1 MNQNN
6 MFLDLMRDIIHHYRN
21 KFPNKAGNN
30 SIVTTIPSSFPP
42 PPSPISPALHV
53 R

>member
-21 KFPNKAGNN
+21 KIPNKAGNN
-30 SIVTTIPSSFPP
+30 SIVTTIPPLPP
-42 PPSPISPALHV
+42 PLT